1 MHTRMPL
8 IHILLCRHVYI
19 LCVCI
24 VFLIQFRFDIFFIR
38 MYLLKLY
45 SLKNI
50 FYILKNGL
58 QNELYECTRL
68 SKNQVLDRHI
78 KMWLSVLSYLLCVL
92 FDYISII
99 FL

>member
-1 MHTRMPL
+1 MYSIPNTVQIRYFFYQNIPSK
-8 IHILLCRHVYI
+8 IVFIEKYI
-19 LCVCI
+19 LY
-24 VFLIQFRFDIFFIR
+24 F
-38 MYLLKLY
+38 
-45 SLKNI
+45 
-50 FYILKNGL
+50 KNGL

>member
-1 MHTRMPL
+1 MYSIPNTVQIRYFFYQNVPSK
-8 IHILLCRHVYI
+8 IVFIEKYI
-19 LCVCI
+19 LY
-24 VFLIQFRFDIFFIR
+24 F
-38 MYLLKLY
+38 
-45 SLKNI
+45 
-50 FYILKNGL
+50 KNGL

-68 SKNQVLDRHI
+68 SKKQVLDRHI